1 MDDIRIGSL
10 GFVDLPSDKTKGDP
24 KKRSKPK
31 HVESHE
37 ESTDQVTLHSTDESE
52 ELPPGYAPVPSDEDR
67 E

>member
-10 GFVDLPSDKTKGDP
+10 GFVDLPLGRTNGDP

-31 HVESHE
+31 HVESQD
-37 ESTDQVTLHSTDESE
+37 ESTDQVTLHSTDETE
-52 ELPPGYAPVPSDEDR
+52 ELQGYAPVPSDEDR